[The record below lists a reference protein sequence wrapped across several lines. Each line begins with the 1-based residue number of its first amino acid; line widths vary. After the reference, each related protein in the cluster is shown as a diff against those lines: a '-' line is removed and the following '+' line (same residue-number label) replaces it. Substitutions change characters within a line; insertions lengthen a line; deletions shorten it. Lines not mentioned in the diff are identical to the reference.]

1 MKIRNILWSSICL
14 LAVSCTVQELDI
26 VTTQTSAEHK
36 VFYASFDSS
45 EADTKVSL
53 DENIKIFWD
62 VDDRISIFNKST
74 LNQQYKF
81 MGEEP
86 ANSGEFHWVSSE
98 YFGAGN
104 DLGYICA
111 VYPYQKSTTISN
123 QGVLTLTLPEEQ
135 TFREESF
142 GPGANTMVSITD
154 DGSLL
159 RFKNV
164 GGYLA
169 LKFYG
174 EGVSVSSI
182 RLVGNN
188 GELLSGEATL
198 KLPFGTE
205 PKDPE
210 IKMASTAGKSIL
222 LDCGEDGVELG
233 NSDNPT
239 IFWMVVP
246 PTDFTDGFTLLVSDT
261 NGDVFIK
268 ETHKHLTINRNGVLR
283 ISPIEVDM
291 SSAGLSITK
300 VESADQTKLP
310 STTEYDGRTI
320 TVTTPTLNRSN
331 LVLDYTFTGESLK
344 ADGLDIIP
352 GETPVNVTKPV
363 TLTVRSGSHGKNYT
377 LVGCNTGLPVVR
389 ITTKGF
395 TLEDLQKYMNS
406 LQNTDGA
413 TNDYPYGTDYRI
425 WLPDDDGMVN
435 LPDDNG
441 KPSGDMV
448 KGSVTVRIEY
458 ADGSPG
464 LEIDKK
470 ATYEVKT
477 QIKGRGNYTWKWDK
491 KPYALKLE
499 DKSKVLGM
507 PKHKRWVLL
516 ANWRDHTLLR
526 NDVTFELSR
535 RAGLPYTVR
544 GQFVELEFNGEYR
557 GNYYLC
563 EQIKIDEKRVNIT
576 PLEDNFTDL
585 SGGYLME
592 IDSYWDEINKF
603 HSKYFNLNYMF
614 KEPDE
619 DPAKEGTNPAYA
631 LGYKWME
638 NYIAE
643 FERVLKTQECVV
655 KSGNAP
661 GEYEDYLDVNSAIS
675 FMLVNELSGNRDFF
689 QNGTH
694 SGPHS
699 TYLYK
704 DKGGKI
710 FMGPG
715 WDFDYET
722 YIPEDYYPKK
732 NFWDS
737 KGTYCWRGFDKT
749 GYYYYYMCANSNFVR
764 KVKQFWDANKESF
777 LDLATDNT
785 GYIDKMVNKIRLSEQ
800 FDDKKWPYHGEE
812 NRNDNYDY
820 DGFTFQQAID
830 LMKTSL
836 RARYNW
842 MNERLNAENGTLTTT
857 SPTNSQWTYR
867 YKSQWPTN

>member
-14 LAVSCTVQELDI
+14 LTVSCTVQELDI
-26 VTTQTSAEHK
+26 VTPQTSAEHE

-45 EADTKVSL
+45 EADTKVYL
-53 DENIKIFWD
+53 DEDIKIFWD

-86 ANSGEFHWVSSE
+86 ANSGEFNWVSSD

-111 VYPYQKSTTISN
+111 VYPYQESTTISN
-123 QGVLTLTLPEEQ
+123 QEVLTLTLPEKQ
-135 TFREESF
+135 TYREESF

-154 DGSLL
+154 GSLL
-159 RFKNV
+159 KFKNV

-174 EGVSVSSI
+174 GTSDNPISVSSI

-198 KLPFGTE
+198 ELPFGTNPE
-205 PKDPE
+205 DPK
-210 IKMASTAGKSIL
+210 IKMASTAEKSIL
-222 LDCGEDGVELG
+222 LDCGKNGVKLG
-233 NSDNPT
+233 DSDHPT

-246 PTDFTDGFTLLVSDT
+246 PTDFSEGFTLLVSDT
-261 NGDVFIK
+261 NGDVFVKKTI
-268 ETHKHLTINRNGVLR
+268 KHLTINRNGVLR

-291 SSAGLSITK
+291 DSQGLSITN
-300 VESADQTKLP
+300 VESADQEKLP
-310 STTEYDGRTI
+310 STTEYDDRTF
-320 TVTTPTLNRSN
+320 TVTTPTLNRSHF
-331 LVLDYTFTGESLK
+331 VLNYEFTGESLK
-344 ADGLDIIP
+344 ADGLDVIP
-352 GETPVNVTKPV
+352 GVTPVNVTKPV
-363 TLTVRSGSHGKNYT
+363 TLTVLSGNHGKNYT

-395 TLEDLQKYMNS
+395 TLEQLQRYMNS
-406 LQNTDGA
+406 LQNDDGKDG
-413 TNDYPYGTDYRI
+413 DYQLYGTDYRI
-425 WLPDDDGMVN
+425 WLPDDDGKVR
-435 LPDDNG
+435 LPDDVGRLSDNY
-441 KPSGDMV
+441 V
-448 KGSVTVRIEY
+448 NGSVTVRIEY

-491 KPYALKLE
+491 KPYALKLK

-576 PLEDNFTDL
+576 PLEDNFNDQ

-603 HSKYFNLNYMF
+603 KSQYFNLNYMF

-619 DPAKEGTNPAYA
+619 DPAAEGVDPRFQQ
-631 LGYKWME
+631 GYTWME
-638 NYIAE
+638 NYINE
-643 FERVLKTQECVV
+643 FEKVLKTKSSVV
-655 KSGNAP
+655 VNGGHGDYAN
-661 GEYEDYLDVNSAIS
+661 YLDVDSAIK
-675 FMLVNELSGNRDFF
+675 FMLLNELSGNRDFL

-710 FMGPG
+710 FLGPG

-722 YIPEDYYPKK
+722 FIPERWYGGQYQ
-732 NFWDS
+732 
-737 KGTYCWRGFDKT
+737 WRGLT
-749 GYYYYYMCANSNFVR
+749 NSGYYYYFLCANASFVAR
-764 KVKQFWDANKESF
+764 IKELWTSKKAAF

-785 GYIDKMVNKIRLSEQ
+785 GYIDQMVEKIRLSEQ
-800 FDDKKWPYHGEE
+800 FDDNKWPYKGEE
-812 NRNDNYDY
+812 NRNDNHDY
-820 DGFTFQQAID
+820 AGYTYQQAID
-830 LMKTSL
+830 LMKSSL
-836 RARYNW
+836 RSKVDW
-842 MNERLNAENGTLTTT
+842 MDKRLNSTNGTFTG
-857 SPTNSQWTYR
+857 TNPSGSVDWWGTWHPGEWLFQ
-867 YKSQWPTN
+867 